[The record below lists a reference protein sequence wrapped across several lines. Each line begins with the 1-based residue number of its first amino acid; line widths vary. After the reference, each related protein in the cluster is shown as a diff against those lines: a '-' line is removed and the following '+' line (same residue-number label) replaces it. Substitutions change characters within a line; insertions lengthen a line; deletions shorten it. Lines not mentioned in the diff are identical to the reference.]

1 MELKSLGFYSH
12 ANKKA
17 WYIAM
22 CHLKQYND
30 KECLGNVE
38 VLLMQYQQLIFQS
51 AAADVHQS

>member
-1 MELKSLGFYSH
+1 
-12 ANKKA
+12 
-17 WYIAM
+17 M
-22 CHLKQYND
+22 CHLKQFND